1 MQCLTEKTDAEHSV
15 TTQEIIDYL
24 ALQGINAER
33 KSIYTDIDLLIDYG
47 MDIVKNSGRSGG
59 YTLVSRQFELAEL
72 KLLVDAVQSSK
83 FITTKKS
90 RDLIGKLETLCSKYE
105 AGQLHRQVVVTNR
118 NKTVNENIYYN
129 VDIIYNAIAENVKI
143 QFQYFEWDVNKE
155 MHLRRNGK
163 VYEVSPWLLTWDDEN
178 YYLIAYDS
186 EAGIIKHYRVDK
198 MLKIELSVEKR
209 EGKEQ
214 FQHFDIAA
222 YSKKT
227 FGMFAGKEETVTLR
241 CDRSL
246 TGVMID
252 RFGKDVAMRK
262 IDENTIQARVNVA
275 VSRQFF
281 GWITGL
287 GNIVKIKAPD
297 MKERTYQIVL
307 EGIVITV
314 TKKRIKNMYL
324 RIKKEDGMVLISAP
338 YQMSDLRIRRF
349 AEERLPWI
357 REYQEKYKEL
367 KQQKDLRPAL
377 SEAEIRRRK
386 VLLKAAVEKL
396 IQKYEQLMRVQVSGV
411 TIRQMKTRWGSC
423 NVKTHHININ
433 LALYEKGPECLEY
446 VVVHEMCHILEASH
460 NKIFW
465 GYVAQYFPDWKNVRA
480 RLNEEGV

>member
-1 MQCLTEKTDAEHSV
+1 MAKSEKQKLKLLYIMQCLTEKTDAEHSV

-178 YYLIAYDS
+178 YYLVGFDS

-198 MLKIELSVEKR
+198 MLHIRMSTEAR
-209 EGKEQ
+209 EGKE
-214 FQHFDIAA
+214 HFKQLDMAD
-222 YSKKT
+222 YTKKS
-227 FGMFAGKEETVTLR
+227 FGMFGGKEKTVKLLVDNR
-241 CDRSL
+241 L
-246 TGVMID
+246 AGVIID
-252 RFGKDVAMRK
+252 RFGKDIMLIPA
-262 IDENTIQARVNVA
+262 DENHFTVNVDVH
-275 VSRQFF
+275 VSKQFL
-281 GWITGL
+281 GWVFSL
-287 GNIVKIKAPD
+287 GEQVKILSPED
-297 MKERTYQIVL
+297 VVEQMRREV
-307 EGIVITV
+307 
-314 TKKRIKNMYL
+314 KRL
-324 RIKKEDGMVLISAP
+324 
-338 YQMSDLRIRRF
+338 
-349 AEERLPWI
+349 
-357 REYQEKYKEL
+357 
-367 KQQKDLRPAL
+367 
-377 SEAEIRRRK
+377 
-386 VLLKAAVEKL
+386 VE
-396 IQKYEQLMRVQVSGV
+396 
-411 TIRQMKTRWGSC
+411 
-423 NVKTHHININ
+423 
-433 LALYEKGPECLEY
+433 
-446 VVVHEMCHILEASH
+446 
-460 NKIFW
+460 
-465 GYVAQYFPDWKNVRA
+465 QYG
-480 RLNEEGV
+480 E